1 MSSVIQKIKRN
12 KSNARDFQITASVN
26 LLTIECQ
33 ADKWHPN
40 KLIILWGKEN
50 NSCQTKP
57 VPWQPGFVNP
67 YRGTHV
73 WPEPDPVKNTFKLF
87 KNPKRAGTY
96 EDRPWRIVVQ
106 NECENGRRQVI
117 ATGCIDLA
125 DYISET
131 NKTFEITVTLKPAM
145 KKVLSATIE
154 FNLTSVMLEDGIP
167 YRSDEEI
174 FQEIMAD
181 AFRSAKNRIAKSAVS
196 SAEHKDPLLFSSVDK
211 PSEIPYTP
219 RKRKNKKR
227 RSKERANNTPGS
239 VNNGRE
245 REAKVEKKIS
255 QPQQPGA
262 HSNCHKTAES
272 VTCAEDNNNSN
283 LKAITPSADEG
294 KESSNTDTP
303 ANVEGKKESRKTKSP
318 KDSTSSAASK
328 PAEQSLA
335 SNGVLSTK
343 PETTQVSEQETRNN
357 LAPEQ
362 GEEKASLEE
371 VPSIPSYRRK
381 LAGFIKGKKQ
391 LKASGKETSKLF
403 PKEDGSS
410 GCGGNVD
417 EHYGSGTSGQLTAPK
432 IDMSA
437 GERKENTSADSHDD
451 KEMISSFFKKLL
463 ENGPKKAASVNYPE
477 LSAYVS
483 AEMKSLDEEIASLE
497 KVTVKLE
504 SEMRQ
509 AMEIK
514 ECKEELDGLKQ
525 DWMILLS
532 YGDQLKER
540 KADLQILEKQ
550 ENLEHCCDILRKELK
565 LLFTLEDWRRTDYH
579 TMQEAKLLDIL
590 HCLKDKQRETC

>member
-1 MSSVIQKIKRN
+1 
-12 KSNARDFQITASVN
+12 
-26 LLTIECQ
+26 
-33 ADKWHPN
+33 
-40 KLIILWGKEN
+40 
-50 NSCQTKP
+50 
-57 VPWQPGFVNP
+57 
-67 YRGTHV
+67 
-73 WPEPDPVKNTFKLF
+73 
-87 KNPKRAGTY
+87 
-96 EDRPWRIVVQ
+96 
-106 NECENGRRQVI
+106 
-117 ATGCIDLA
+117 
-125 DYISET
+125 
-131 NKTFEITVTLKPAM
+131 
-145 KKVLSATIE
+145 
-154 FNLTSVMLEDGIP
+154 
-167 YRSDEEI
+167 
-174 FQEIMAD
+174 MAD

-227 RSKERANNTPGS
+227 RSKERANNTPDS
-239 VNNGRE
+239 VNNGHE
-245 REAKVEKKIS
+245 REAKVGKKIS
-255 QPQQPGA
+255 QPPQPGA
-262 HSNCHKTAES
+262 YSNCHKTAES

-437 GERKENTSADSHDD
+437 GQRKENTSADSHDD

-463 ENGPKKAASVNYPE
+463 ENGPKKGT
-477 LSAYVS
+477 
-483 AEMKSLDEEIASLE
+483 KTKQGQFEIFVVIE
-497 KVTVKLE
+497 KLIFRVR
-504 SEMRQ
+504 S
-509 AMEIK
+509 
-514 ECKEELDGLKQ
+514 
-525 DWMILLS
+525 
-532 YGDQLKER
+532 
-540 KADLQILEKQ
+540 
-550 ENLEHCCDILRKELK
+550 
-565 LLFTLEDWRRTDYH
+565 
-579 TMQEAKLLDIL
+579 
-590 HCLKDKQRETC
+590 

>member
-1 MSSVIQKIKRN
+1 
-12 KSNARDFQITASVN
+12 
-26 LLTIECQ
+26 
-33 ADKWHPN
+33 
-40 KLIILWGKEN
+40 
-50 NSCQTKP
+50 
-57 VPWQPGFVNP
+57 
-67 YRGTHV
+67 
-73 WPEPDPVKNTFKLF
+73 
-87 KNPKRAGTY
+87 
-96 EDRPWRIVVQ
+96 
-106 NECENGRRQVI
+106 
-117 ATGCIDLA
+117 
-125 DYISET
+125 
-131 NKTFEITVTLKPAM
+131 
-145 KKVLSATIE
+145 
-154 FNLTSVMLEDGIP
+154 
-167 YRSDEEI
+167 
-174 FQEIMAD
+174 MAD

-328 PAEQSLA
+328 RAEQSLA

-437 GERKENTSADSHDD
+437 GQRKENTSADSHDD

-463 ENGPKKAASVNYPE
+463 ENGPKKGT
-477 LSAYVS
+477 
-483 AEMKSLDEEIASLE
+483 KTKQGQFEIFVVIE
-497 KVTVKLE
+497 KLIFRVR
-504 SEMRQ
+504 S
-509 AMEIK
+509 
-514 ECKEELDGLKQ
+514 
-525 DWMILLS
+525 
-532 YGDQLKER
+532 
-540 KADLQILEKQ
+540 
-550 ENLEHCCDILRKELK
+550 
-565 LLFTLEDWRRTDYH
+565 
-579 TMQEAKLLDIL
+579 
-590 HCLKDKQRETC
+590 

>member
-1 MSSVIQKIKRN
+1 
-12 KSNARDFQITASVN
+12 
-26 LLTIECQ
+26 
-33 ADKWHPN
+33 
-40 KLIILWGKEN
+40 
-50 NSCQTKP
+50 
-57 VPWQPGFVNP
+57 
-67 YRGTHV
+67 
-73 WPEPDPVKNTFKLF
+73 
-87 KNPKRAGTY
+87 
-96 EDRPWRIVVQ
+96 
-106 NECENGRRQVI
+106 
-117 ATGCIDLA
+117 
-125 DYISET
+125 
-131 NKTFEITVTLKPAM
+131 
-145 KKVLSATIE
+145 
-154 FNLTSVMLEDGIP
+154 
-167 YRSDEEI
+167 
-174 FQEIMAD
+174 MAD

-196 SAEHKDPLLFSSVDK
+196 SAEHMDPLLFSSVDK

-227 RSKERANNTPGS
+227 RSKERANNTPDS
-239 VNNGRE
+239 VNKGRE
-245 REAKVEKKIS
+245 REAKVEKKLS
-255 QPQQPGA
+255 QPRQPGA
-262 HSNCHKTAES
+262 HSNCHRTAES

-283 LKAITPSADEG
+283 PKAITPSADAG

-463 ENGPKKAASVNYPE
+463 ENGPKKGT
-477 LSAYVS
+477 
-483 AEMKSLDEEIASLE
+483 KTKQGQFEIFVVI
-497 KVTVKLE
+497 KKLIF
-504 SEMRQ
+504 R
-509 AMEIK
+509 
-514 ECKEELDGLKQ
+514 
-525 DWMILLS
+525 
-532 YGDQLKER
+532 
-540 KADLQILEKQ
+540 
-550 ENLEHCCDILRKELK
+550 LRS
-565 LLFTLEDWRRTDYH
+565 
-579 TMQEAKLLDIL
+579 
-590 HCLKDKQRETC
+590 